1 MYVNGHYLLLGY
13 AADVV
18 ASNADRWRT
27 YTGDAVNCNPGNKT
41 GQAQISQLSMMGD
54 VNRY

>member
-1 MYVNGHYLLLGY
+1 VNGHYLLLGY